1 MAKPTKKLRGMD
13 AVIERTKEA
22 GKTPK
27 SAKRRP
33 IMRRKGAVSA
43 PAGAPK
49 KGGMTVVIAVG
60 SPKMDAKMGSKSSKT
75 VQNTP
80 MPQRGDRPKSTQDI
94 LARMEARIAELEAK
108 LAQYGEE
115 DEESEDEEDT
125 EHAMGTEDEE
135 D

>member
-1 MAKPTKKLRGMD
+1 MAKPSKKARGMD

-33 IMRRKGAVSA
+33 IMRRKGAVAA

-80 MPQRGDRPKSTQDI
+80 MPQRGERPMSKDAV

-108 LAQYGEE
+108 LAKYEEE
-115 DEESEDEEDT
+115 DKESEDEENT

-135 D
+135 E